1 MPSPITMTKGMIEES
16 FSDLRAKFEKYF
28 AEAKDAAAN
37 GSKLAKGK
45 FEFKYP
51 GIEWTWKSSNDR
63 AKLTI
68 EPTAYTKMVMLM
80 FGSDKEIGWHGLIVR
95 DPENENHFILQDVI
109 LFPQEVTSVT
119 VVADEKKYPLWALTL
134 PEEQFNKLRFHGH
147 SHVNMGVTPSSTD
160 TTYYEQ
166 NIRQFKD
173 GFYIFMIINKR
184 FETFIQVYD
193 FDNNTF
199 YDKNEVDI
207 EIGDDFSRKLAE
219 DRKKF
224 VTTYTYQTPSY
235 GGSYSH
241 KDYREHVQTSFPY
254 NNEKPKSQK
263 GDEKK
268 DDTKDDEIDKIVK
281 DILGKSSDDHNLEKE
296 LFGEPDFY
304 GDDER
309 PWYQD

>member
-1 MPSPITMTKGMIEES
+1 MPSPITMTQHMIEES
-16 FSDLRAKFEKYF
+16 FADLRAKFEDYF
-28 AEAKDAAAN
+28 AKAKEAAAN

-45 FEFKYP
+45 FDFKYP
-51 GIEWTWKSSNDR
+51 GLEWTWKANDDR

-68 EPTAYTKMVMLM
+68 DPVAYTKMIMLM
-80 FGSDKEIGWHGLIVR
+80 FGSDKEIGWHGLIIR

-119 VVADEKKYPLWALTL
+119 VVADEQKYPLWALTL

-184 FETFIQVYD
+184 FEMFIQVYD

-207 EIGDDFSRKLAE
+207 EIGDDFSRKLDA
-219 DRKKF
+219 DKKKF
-224 VTTYTYQTPSY
+224 VTTHVYTTPSY
-235 GGSYSH
+235 SGNYNYRGYSE
-241 KDYREHVQTSFPY
+241 YGQTSLPSHD
-254 NNEKPKSQK
+254 EKPKSQK

-268 DDTKDDEIDKIVK
+268 RRHR
-281 DILGKSSDDHNLEKE
+281 GRRN
-296 LFGEPDFY
+296 
-304 GDDER
+304 R
-309 PWYQD
+309 